1 MAFDALVGV
10 GDDELDAA
18 PATAGELA
26 QERGPECLG
35 LRRANIRAETLA
47 LAITVDAD
55 CDDHRDR
62 HDATILAHPHVGGV
76 DPQIRP
82 VAFDRTGEEGL
93 HFVIDLGAEPA
104 DRWAA
109 KPITSRNRSA
119 SGVFSHERAGS
130 SCRGTSWFLGCV
142 GVSQPDPTGE
152 LPVTTAK
159 PPFRYGAK

>member
-35 LRRANIRAETLA
+35 LRRANIHAETLA
-47 LAITVDAD
+47 LAIAVDAD

-62 HDATILAHPHVGGV
+62 HNATILAHPHVGGV

-119 SGVFSHERAGS
+119 SGVFSHERRFVMSWVIVVPRLRWRVATRS
-130 SCRGTSWFLGCV
+130 YRRTTS
-142 GVSQPDPTGE
+142 DHRKAA
-152 LPVTTAK
+152 LPL
-159 PPFRYGAK
+159 RR